1 MSKAKALLSSE
12 PGLIKSVVDGRTP
25 LLAAVHYH
33 HHEHEVVLICSLP
46 SSWGARGQFWPPT
59 IIIIITPKFEHEP
72 KRWLKIKYDQNWR
85 MCFWEVCPLP
95 EPILANKEPYSARRD
110 TFRPQTYVVLNQKK
124 TQSHGS
130 TWSLGPKSLV
140 VKILAIITITVTI
153 NSCWMVK
160 WSPNV

>member
-1 MSKAKALLSSE
+1 MSKARALLSCE

-33 HHEHEVVLICSLP
+33 QHGGQEVVLTFSLP
-46 SSWGARGQFWPPT
+46 SSWGARGCTNLFTSIIMGGKRSFSAT
-59 IIIIITPKFEHEP
+59 IIIIITLIFEHEP

-110 TFRPQTYVVLNQKK
+110 TFRPQTYGVLNQKK
-124 TQSHGS
+124 
-130 TWSLGPKSLV
+130 LNL
-140 VKILAIITITVTI
+140 
-153 NSCWMVK
+153 MVQPGL
-160 WSPNV
+160 WDPRA